1 MRWTIRVYKTA
12 LRSFSIAE
20 DARRSNEKVDII
32 KFSAFSRIYLI
43 QLKDFFDYIAYI
55 ILKDVF

>member
-12 LRSFSIAE
+12 LRSFSTAE
-20 DARRSNEKVDII
+20 DARRRNEKVDVI

-43 QLKDFFDYIAYI
+43 QLKDFFDYITYI
-55 ILKDVF
+55 ILKEVF